1 MALGKGKQQGNYSY
15 QSGNNNGNYNGSR
28 NNYQNNGQPR
38 RESWGLWINQSK
50 NGKEYLSFEING
62 IKYVAF
68 ENTNKTSEKSPD
80 YNIIKKDSLQQ
91 NNGGSFRNNNSG
103 YNNGGYQNNYAP
115 NNGYSVPQNNGYVP
129 LQNNGYTPPQQGS
142 EGGSTRNT
150 NVGADEPQNETYSPS
165 DYKGLTL

>member
-1 MALGKGKQQGNYSY
+1 MALGKGNQQGNYGY
-15 QSGNNNGNYNGSR
+15 QGGNNNGNYNNG

-38 RESWGLWINQSK
+38 RESWGLWVNQSK
-50 NGKEYLSFEING
+50 SGKEYLSFEING
-62 IKYVAF
+62 VKYVAF

-80 YNIIKKDSLQQ
+80 YNIVKKDSLQQ

-103 YNNGGYQNNYAP
+103 YNTGGYQNNYAP
-115 NNGYSVPQNNGYVP
+115 NNGYSVPQNNGYAP
-129 LQNNGYTPPQQGS
+129 PQNNGYTPPQQGS
-142 EGGSTRNT
+142 EGGSSRNA

>member
-1 MALGKGKQQGNYSY
+1 MALGKGNQQGNYGY
-15 QSGNNNGNYNGSR
+15 QGGNNNGNYNNG

-38 RESWGLWINQSK
+38 RESWGLWVNQSK
-50 NGKEYLSFEING
+50 SGKEYLSFEING
-62 IKYVAF
+62 VKYVAF

-80 YNIIKKDSLQQ
+80 YNIVKKDSLQQ

-103 YNNGGYQNNYAP
+103 YNIGGYQNGYNP
-115 NNGYSVPQNNGYVP
+115 NNGYSVPQNNGYIAP
-129 LQNNGYTPPQQGS
+129 QNNGYTPPQQGS
-142 EGGSTRNT
+142 EGGSSRNT

>member
-1 MALGKGKQQGNYSY
+1 MALGKGNQQGNYGY
-15 QSGNNNGNYNGSR
+15 QGGNNNGNYNNG

-38 RESWGLWINQSK
+38 RESWGLWVNQSK
-50 NGKEYLSFEING
+50 SGKEYLSFEING
-62 IKYVAF
+62 VKYVAF

-80 YNIIKKDSLQQ
+80 YNIVKKDSLQQ

-103 YNNGGYQNNYAP
+103 YNNRGYQNGYNP
-115 NNGYSVPQNNGYVP
+115 NNGYSVPQNNGYTAP
-129 LQNNGYTPPQQGS
+129 QNNGYIPPQQGS
-142 EGGSTRNT
+142 EGGSSRNT

>member
-1 MALGKGKQQGNYSY
+1 MALGKGNQQGNYGY
-15 QSGNNNGNYNGSR
+15 QGGNNNGNYNNG

-38 RESWGLWINQSK
+38 RESWGLWVNQSK
-50 NGKEYLSFEING
+50 SGKEYLSFEING
-62 IKYVAF
+62 VKYVAF

-80 YNIIKKDSLQQ
+80 YNIVKKDSLQQ

-103 YNNGGYQNNYAP
+103 YNTGGYQNGYNP
-115 NNGYSVPQNNGYVP
+115 NNGYSVPQNNGYTAP
-129 LQNNGYTPPQQGS
+129 QNNGYTPPQQGS
-142 EGGSTRNT
+142 EGGSSRNT

>member
-1 MALGKGKQQGNYSY
+1 MALGKGNQQGNYGY
-15 QSGNNNGNYNGSR
+15 QGGNSNGNYNGGG

-38 RESWGLWINQSK
+38 RESWGLWVNQSK
-50 NGKEYLSFEING
+50 SGKEYLSFEING
-62 IKYVAF
+62 VKYVAF

-80 YNIIKKDSLQQ
+80 YNIVKKDSLQQ

-103 YNNGGYQNNYAP
+103 YNNGGYQNGYAP
-115 NNGYSVPQNNGYVP
+115 NNGYSVP
-129 LQNNGYTPPQQGS
+129 QNNGYTPPQQGS
-142 EGGSTRNT
+142 EGGSSRNT

>member
-1 MALGKGKQQGNYSY
+1 MALGKGNQQGNYGY
-15 QSGNNNGNYNGSR
+15 QGGNNNGNYNNG
-28 NNYQNNGQPR
+28 NNYQNNGQSR
-38 RESWGLWINQSK
+38 RESWGLWVNQSK
-50 NGKEYLSFEING
+50 SGKEYLSFEING
-62 IKYVAF
+62 VKYVAF

-80 YNIIKKDSLQQ
+80 YNIVKKDSLQQ

-103 YNNGGYQNNYAP
+103 YNTGGYQNGYNP
-115 NNGYSVPQNNGYVP
+115 NNGYVAPQNNGYVP

-142 EGGSTRNT
+142 EGGSSRNT

>member
-1 MALGKGKQQGNYSY
+1 MALGKGNQQGNYGY
-15 QSGNNNGNYNGSR
+15 QGGNNNGNYNNG

-38 RESWGLWINQSK
+38 RESWGLWVNQSK
-50 NGKEYLSFEING
+50 SGKEYLSFEING
-62 IKYVAF
+62 VKYVAF

-80 YNIIKKDSLQQ
+80 YNIVKKDSLQQ

-103 YNNGGYQNNYAP
+103 YNTGGYQNGYNP
-115 NNGYSVPQNNGYVP
+115 NNGYSIPQNNGYAP
-129 LQNNGYTPPQQGS
+129 PQNNGYTPPQQGS
-142 EGGSTRNT
+142 EGGSSRNT

>member
-1 MALGKGKQQGNYSY
+1 MALGKGNQQGNYGY
-15 QSGNNNGNYNGSR
+15 QGGNNNGNYNNG

-38 RESWGLWINQSK
+38 RESWGLWVNQSK
-50 NGKEYLSFEING
+50 SGKEYLSFEING
-62 IKYVAF
+62 VKYVAF

-80 YNIIKKDSLQQ
+80 YNIVKKDSLQQ

-103 YNNGGYQNNYAP
+103 YNNGWYQNGYNP
-115 NNGYSVPQNNGYVP
+115 NNGYSVPQNNGYTAP
-129 LQNNGYTPPQQGS
+129 QNNGYIPPQQGS
-142 EGGSTRNT
+142 EGGSSRNT

>member
-1 MALGKGKQQGNYSY
+1 MALGKGNQQGNYGY
-15 QSGNNNGNYNGSR
+15 QGGNNNGNYNNG

-38 RESWGLWINQSK
+38 RESWGLWVNQSK
-50 NGKEYLSFEING
+50 SGKEYLSFEING
-62 IKYVAF
+62 VKYVAF

-80 YNIIKKDSLQQ
+80 YNIVKKDSLQQ

-103 YNNGGYQNNYAP
+103 YSNGGYQNGYNP
-115 NNGYSVPQNNGYVP
+115 NNGYSVPQNNGYTTP
-129 LQNNGYTPPQQGS
+129 QNNGYIPPQQGS
-142 EGGSTRNT
+142 EGGSSRNT

>member
-1 MALGKGKQQGNYSY
+1 MALGKGNQQGNYGY
-15 QSGNNNGNYNGSR
+15 QGGNNNGNYNNG

-38 RESWGLWINQSK
+38 RESWGLWVNQSK
-50 NGKEYLSFEING
+50 SGKEYLSFEING
-62 IKYVAF
+62 VKYVAF

-80 YNIIKKDSLQQ
+80 YNIVKKDSLQQ

-103 YNNGGYQNNYAP
+103 YNTGGYQNGYNP
-115 NNGYSVPQNNGYVP
+115 NNGYATPQNNGYAVPQNNGYI
-129 LQNNGYTPPQQGS
+129 PPQQGS
-142 EGGSTRNT
+142 EGGSSRNT

>member
-1 MALGKGKQQGNYSY
+1 MALGKGNQQGNYGY
-15 QSGNNNGNYNGSR
+15 QGGNNNGNYNNG

-38 RESWGLWINQSK
+38 RESWGLWVNQSK
-50 NGKEYLSFEING
+50 SGKEYLSFEING
-62 IKYVAF
+62 VKYVAF

-80 YNIIKKDSLQQ
+80 YNIVKKDSLQQ

-103 YNNGGYQNNYAP
+103 YNTGGYQNGYNP

-129 LQNNGYTPPQQGS
+129 PQNNGYTPPQQGS

>member
-15 QSGNNNGNYNGSR
+15 QSGNNNGNYNNG

-38 RESWGLWINQSK
+38 RESWGLWVNQSK
-50 NGKEYLSFEING
+50 SGKEYLSFEING
-62 IKYVAF
+62 VKYVAF

-80 YNIIKKDSLQQ
+80 YNIVKKDSLQQ

-103 YNNGGYQNNYAP
+103 YNTGGYQNGYAP
-115 NNGYSVPQNNGYVP
+115 NNGYSVPQNNGYTP
-129 LQNNGYTPPQQGS
+129 PQNNGYTPPQQGS
-142 EGGSTRNT
+142 EGGSSRNT